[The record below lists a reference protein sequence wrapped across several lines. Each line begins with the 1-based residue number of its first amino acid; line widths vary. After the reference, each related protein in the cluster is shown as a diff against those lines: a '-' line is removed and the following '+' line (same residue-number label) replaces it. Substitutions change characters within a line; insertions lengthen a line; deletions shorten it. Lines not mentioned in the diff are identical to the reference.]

1 MQNMDDLENRRNKF
15 ELKAIL
21 DSSRLLI
28 ESHDTDFIM
37 SNLLLNLMGKLMI
50 TKSAVF
56 IYDEDAECFFATHT
70 KGRLSFQ
77 TNFRIDWEIPDSYK
91 AHTIHTIKNESTDY
105 PSNFWENDLKTIVH
119 IKTSNQYLGFILLGP
134 KLNKEVLSQRE
145 IDFVT
150 SLVIILSVSIANSQ
164 LFSGLKQANRNLDK
178 KVQELHTL
186 FDLSKEFSATVERDQ
201 ILRIFKFALLGQMFI
216 KSFFLIF
223 DRNGA
228 KSVLA
233 RSGVPKQI
241 EDSDLVPIYDKVN
254 EPIHLDL
261 FDENPYSEIDG
272 LNFQLLLPLRL
283 QDKKQ
288 AILGVGPR
296 ANGEKFTESDIN
308 FLYSLGNLVLMSIQ
322 KTYLLEEQ
330 IEKERIEK
338 ELNIAR
344 DIQKRLL
351 PNKIPKLTSYQLS
364 ALNEPSQFVGGD
376 YYDVIQAGDDK
387 AVIAIADVTGK
398 GIPASLIMAN
408 LQAMLH
414 LLNDSSLDLP
424 AKTGKINNI
433 IYENTPPDIFI
444 TFFWGLLNAR
454 EHQFTYVNAGH
465 NAPLLYRAKTGE
477 FEELTKGGLL
487 IGALQT
493 LMPYQSETVELQ
505 RGDII
510 VFFTDGVTEAMDEL
524 DEEYE
529 EARLKALIKK
539 RASLS
544 AEELKT
550 EIVLDVKSY
559 CDNQLGDDLTLIVL
573 KRDS

>member
-1 MQNMDDLENRRNKF
+1 MDDLENRRNKF

-21 DSSRLLI
+21 DSCRLLI
-28 ESHDTDFIM
+28 ESHDPDFIM

-50 TKSAVF
+50 TKSAIF
-56 IYDEDAECFFATHT
+56 IYDEDDDYFYATHT
-70 KGRLSFQ
+70 KGRLSFGPRERIVWHIQDSQKVQ
-77 TNFRIDWEIPDSYK
+77 TVHIETEKS
-91 AHTIHTIKNESTDY
+91 DY
-105 PSNFWENDLKTIVH
+105 FPSVFWENDLRTVVH

-134 KLNKEVLSQRE
+134 KLNREPLSQQE
-145 IDFVT
+145 IDYVT

-164 LFSGLKQANRNLDK
+164 LFSDLKQANRSLDK

-186 FDLSKEFSATVERDQ
+186 FDLSKEFSSTVDRSQ

-228 KSVLA
+228 RSVLVKN
-233 RSGVPKQI
+233 GVPKQI
-241 EDSDLVPIYDKVN
+241 SDENLLATYDQVN
-254 EPIHLDL
+254 EPICLEYFQHCPVKEL
-261 FDENPYSEIDG
+261 DG

-288 AILGVGPR
+288 AVLGVGAR
-296 ANGEKFTESDIN
+296 ANQERFTESDIN

-351 PNKIPKLTSYQLS
+351 PSTLPHIEGFQIA

-376 YYDVIQAGDDK
+376 YYDVIQAAEDK
-387 AVIAIADVTGK
+387 LVLAIADVTGK

-414 LLNDSSLDLP
+414 LLNDSELDLP

-444 TFFWGLLNAR
+444 TFFWGILNVR
-454 EHQFTYVNAGH
+454 SHTFSYVNAGH
-465 NAPLLYRAKTGE
+465 NAPLLYRAETDS
-477 FEELTKGGLL
+477 FEKLSKGGLL
-487 IGALQT
+487 IGALKT
-493 LMPYQSETVELQ
+493 MMPYQSDTISIKP
-505 RGDII
+505 GDVI
-510 VFFTDGVTEAMDEL
+510 VFFTDGVTEAMD
-524 DEEYE
+524 DQGEEYE
-529 EARLKALIKK
+529 EDRLKAIIKEHHHK
-539 RASLS
+539 S
-544 AEELKT
+544 AQEIKELLV
-550 EIVLDVKSY
+550 EDVKTF
-559 CDNQLGDDLTLIVL
+559 CNNQLSDDLTLIIL
-573 KRDS
+573 KRTV

>member
-1 MQNMDDLENRRNKF
+1 MDDLENRRNKF

-28 ESHDTDFIM
+28 ESHDSDFIM

-56 IYDEDAECFFATHT
+56 MYDQDEDYYYATHT
-70 KGRLSFQ
+70 KGRLSFTNQERIKWQIEDFQKTQ
-77 TNFRIDWEIPDSYK
+77 TVHVETK
-91 AHTIHTIKNESTDY
+91 KNDTF
-105 PSNFWENDLKTIVH
+105 PTLFWDNDLKTVVH

-134 KLNKEVLSQRE
+134 KLNKEPLSQRE
-145 IDFVT
+145 IDFIT

-164 LFSGLKQANRNLDK
+164 LFSDLKQANRSLDK

-186 FDLSKEFSATVERDQ
+186 FDLSKEFSSTVDRSQ

-216 KSFFLIF
+216 KSFYLIF

-228 KSVLA
+228 RQVLVKN
-233 RSGVPKQI
+233 GVPKQI
-241 EDSDLVPIYDKVN
+241 TDENLLSTYDQVN
-254 EPIHLDL
+254 EPIYLEYFQDCPVKEL
-261 FDENPYSEIDG
+261 DG

-288 AILGVGPR
+288 AVLGVGSR
-296 ANGEKFTESDIN
+296 ANQEKFTESDIN

-351 PNKIPKLTSYQLS
+351 PDKLPPIEGYQIA

-376 YYDVIQAGDDK
+376 YYDIIQTGDDK
-387 AVIAIADVTGK
+387 VVLAIADVTGK

-414 LLNDSSLDLP
+414 LLNDSELDLP

-444 TFFWGLLNAR
+444 TFFWGILNTR
-454 EHQFTYVNAGH
+454 SNTFSYVNAGH
-465 NAPLLYRAKTGE
+465 NAPLLYRASTE
-477 FEELTKGGLL
+477 TFEELNKGGLL
-487 IGALQT
+487 IGALKT
-493 LMPYQSETVELQ
+493 MMPYQSETVSIQPDDVL
-505 RGDII
+505 
-510 VFFTDGVTEAMDEL
+510 VFFTDGVTEAMDEQ

-529 EARLKALIKK
+529 ENRLKSVIKTHRTK
-539 RASLS
+539 S
-544 AEELKT
+544 AQ
-550 EIVLDVKSY
+550 EIKEVLVDDVKTF
-559 CDNQLGDDLTLIVL
+559 CNNQLGDDLTLIIL
-573 KRDS
+573 KRLV